1 MKTIKEIKLTP
12 QEKEAIK
19 KERELKEKREK
30 CAEEIQAVLDKYGMV
45 IQVQSNPQIIIIPK
59 Q

>member
-1 MKTIKEIKLTP
+1 MKEEIKLTP

-19 KERELKEKREK
+19 RDRELKEKTEK
-30 CAEEIQAVLDKYGMV
+30 CAEEIQAVLDKHGMV
-45 IQVQSNPQIIIIPK
+45 MQIQSNPQIIIVPK

>member
-1 MKTIKEIKLTP
+1 MKEEIKLTP

-19 KERELKEKREK
+19 RDRELKEKTEK
-30 CAEEIQAVLDKYGMV
+30 CAEEIQAVLDKHGMV
-45 IQVQSNPQIIIIPK
+45 MQVQSNPQIIIVPK

>member
-1 MKTIKEIKLTP
+1 MKEIKLTP

-30 CAEEIQAVLDKYGMV
+30 CAEEIQAVLDKYGIA